1 MNFNCKSGAF
11 SHQSMCDNLPKRT
24 LCSSS
29 VLELMSLF
37 ALLTM
42 IYIYICI
49 YLLCANRALQI
60 LPPVK
65 CLWQSRDR
73 LQIHTNPQWNPC
85 YSVALLPSVS
95 PWLLLKI
102 SLANIT
108 LTQKF
113 LIALTELPVLISFVC
128 FFQSSTARQ
137 YSTQAGE
144 CFAPCE
150 SMCRWHL
157 RRSEVWEWGQ
167 VGVQIDLRFDDIFG
181 SDLGC
186 VACFPEIRQQSRIVF
201 TLLTLSASLHHSP
214 VLQRWLCT
222 AGALWCCVCTL
233 S

>member
-73 LQIHTNPQWNPC
+73 LQIHTTMEPMLLCGIAAICVTLAPAENQPC
-85 YSVALLPSVS
+85 KYNTDTKVS
-95 PWLLLKI
+95 YCPDRASSADFFCLFLSKQHCPPVQYTSRGVFR
-102 SLANIT
+102 SLW
-108 LTQKF
+108 KY
-113 LIALTELPVLISFVC
+113 V
-128 FFQSSTARQ
+128 
-137 YSTQAGE
+137 
-144 CFAPCE
+144 
-150 SMCRWHL
+150 
-157 RRSEVWEWGQ
+157 
-167 VGVQIDLRFDDIFG
+167 
-181 SDLGC
+181 
-186 VACFPEIRQQSRIVF
+186 
-201 TLLTLSASLHHSP
+201 
-214 VLQRWLCT
+214 
-222 AGALWCCVCTL
+222 
-233 S
+233 